1 MKKVPNV
8 NLRENALHSRPA
20 NEPNPAPPT
29 IRWHNV
35 AVRRMACISEMLG
48 ERRRVMMRMR
58 DAKWRVYIAS
68 EMTNRWLTSSP
79 SAGLTIGNIGW
90 NRGQDQAD
98 ATILAKPGPSRQWLA
113 DIQLWYWANDR
124 KYWLE

>member
-48 ERRRVMMRMR
+48 ERRRVMMRTR
-58 DAKWRVYIAS
+58 DAKRRVYITS
-68 EMTNRWLTSSP
+68 ETMNRRLTSSP
-79 SAGLTIGNIGW
+79 GTGLTIGNIGW

-98 ATILAKPGPSRQWLA
+98 ATILAEL
-113 DIQLWYWANDR
+113 
-124 KYWLE
+124 